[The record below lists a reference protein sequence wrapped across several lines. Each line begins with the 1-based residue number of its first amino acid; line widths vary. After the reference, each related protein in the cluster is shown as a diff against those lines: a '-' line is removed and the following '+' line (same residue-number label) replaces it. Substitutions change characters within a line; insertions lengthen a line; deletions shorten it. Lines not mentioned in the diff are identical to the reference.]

1 MVIASPSSVPIGPVY
16 CQFCQIEDI
25 CSSGA
30 TSSWMR
36 CPLDGRRALDLAS
49 IRYRS
54 PFFGSGKSNWLSAG
68 KDVCPSKVWVAADYS
83 DSVPDSS
90 NYMGDRGYHPLEE
103 VKVSRRSTE
112 IMLTSAEIAR
122 TTVEANSNA
131 LLLFPGMVHCEPHEQ
146 ISWAEF
152 HYIIDDY
159 GDLFFE
165 IFDDENI
172 FQDPGASNPVNVLIG
187 MDISMY
193 TNRRVDGNYNN
204 ISDRGSDADIPFN
217 DDLFEAIDPD
227 ALDILVDWRMLDINN
242 GVHPLYFA
250 KTLTKAVNTKYS
262 ENMDRPSN
270 GLSIIGCLRPAFSDE
285 ESYLRRLSHNGD
297 GDGYASDWKD
307 GESLNFNSESAG
319 ANIFSTL
326 YKMEIMQI
334 ELFSVYGVQSSI
346 SLQHFQDAEPD
357 ILVHSV
363 SEIIERFNE
372 KGMKY
377 NAALK
382 SFCRKKGLNVE
393 GANLIG
399 VDSLGMDVRVFS
411 GAETQTLRFSFK
423 SRVTSGRAAEKKI
436 QQMLFPRFQRKR
448 FKPLDDG
455 LKNPDSF

>member
-49 IRYRS
+49 ISFRYRS

-122 TTVEANSNA
+122 TTVE
-131 LLLFPGMVHCEPHEQ
+131 
-146 ISWAEF
+146 
-152 HYIIDDY
+152 
-159 GDLFFE
+159 
-165 IFDDENI
+165 
-172 FQDPGASNPVNVLIG
+172 NVLIG